1 MHDRNGMLRAGIH
14 IYKCVDSRL
23 KRRTGVKMK
32 TRNWIVAL
40 VGLLTLSAGSAL
52 AAGVGDLQP
61 LVPFAF
67 TAGNQTLPAGEYT
80 VTRSSVFPGVLSI
93 RSRQGAVFV
102 LSPAQES
109 GQADAPRLVFTR
121 YRDRYF
127 LREVWF
133 AGRAGFKLPETREE
147 RESSERSSRT
157 AEKPEV
163 VSIRASR

>member
-1 MHDRNGMLRAGIH
+1 M
-14 IYKCVDSRL
+14 
-23 KRRTGVKMK
+23 KMK
-32 TRNWIVAL
+32 VRNWIVAL

-52 AAGVGDLQP
+52 SAGVGDLQP

-93 RSRQGAVFV
+93 RSRQGATFV

-109 GQADAPRLVFTR
+109 GQVDTPRLVFIR

-133 AGRAGFKLPETREE
+133 EGHAGFKLPETREE

-157 AEKPEV
+157 AAKPEV